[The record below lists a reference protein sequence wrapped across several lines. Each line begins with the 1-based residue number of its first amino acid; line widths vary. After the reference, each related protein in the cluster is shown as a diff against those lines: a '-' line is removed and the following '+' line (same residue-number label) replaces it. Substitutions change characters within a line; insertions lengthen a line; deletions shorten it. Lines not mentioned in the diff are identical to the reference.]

1 MEFEPEECDYDIY
14 GDTRNPK
21 GKIEQGYTRHN
32 KGYKEQK
39 RIYYIKEQ
47 RMMQSQA
54 AKGLN
59 QNVDEEEVMDNSK
72 KRKLKYTANE
82 EDKNYLLD
90 KLFYLFITIYKNSSL
105 FIKLLISKIIS
116 KFSYILESCS
126 IFFGVLFL
134 FNFFL
139 NWSIII
145 SIIFIFFFSTVF
157 QLSFI

>member
-59 QNVDEEEVMDNSK
+59 QNIDEEEVMDNSK

-82 EDKNYLLD
+82 EDKNYGNNYAPVE
-90 KLFYLFITIYKNSSL
+90 KKNKKKKNSKKDKVR
-105 FIKLLISKIIS
+105 F
-116 KFSYILESCS
+116 
-126 IFFGVLFL
+126 
-134 FNFFL
+134 
-139 NWSIII
+139 
-145 SIIFIFFFSTVF
+145 
-157 QLSFI
+157 

>member
-54 AKGLN
+54 SKGLN

-82 EDKNYLLD
+82 EDKNYGNNYTPVE
-90 KLFYLFITIYKNSSL
+90 KKNKKKKNSKKDKVR
-105 FIKLLISKIIS
+105 F
-116 KFSYILESCS
+116 
-126 IFFGVLFL
+126 
-134 FNFFL
+134 
-139 NWSIII
+139 
-145 SIIFIFFFSTVF
+145 
-157 QLSFI
+157 